1 VLEPLNKDI
10 TDFESFAD
18 EYFTGLPHTFRESF
32 DAHSG
37 INLLTKMEE
46 GYEAHYMRLVS
57 GADKEMEG
65 LVCINMDMH

>member
-1 VLEPLNKDI
+1 
-10 TDFESFAD
+10 
-18 EYFTGLPHTFRESF
+18 
-32 DAHSG
+32 
-37 INLLTKMEE
+37 MEE